1 MADSTPRCGSTS
13 ARGRLSDEMVQKLKE
28 LFLDFPGDSEVHIL
42 LGQRQ
47 VLRLPDQFLVSTQ
60 SGLVGELRAL
70 LGADAVVS

>member
-1 MADSTPRCGSTS
+1 MKR
-13 ARGRLSDEMVQKLKE
+13 LKE

-42 LGQRQ
+42 LGEKQ

-70 LGADAVVS
+70 LGHDAVVV